1 MKVRPAIP
9 ADLKQCAALDHHY
22 VTERVWQMSRRED
35 NGAVFVSFHSV
46 RLPRSMRVRYPRDP
60 NLLWNEWRQWS
71 NFLVAEQDGYV
82 RGYLGLQIH
91 TAEGQGWLR
100 DLVVGRPFRRN
111 GIGTMLIQRA
121 MEWAA
126 EQGLHHLTLEMQSK
140 NYPAIRFCKKHGFTF
155 CGFNEYYYPSQD
167 VALFFS
173 LRLR

>member
-1 MKVRPAIP
+1 MKIA
-9 ADLKQCAALDHHY
+9 
-22 VTERVWQMSRRED
+22 
-35 NGAVFVSFHSV
+35 
-46 RLPRSMRVRYPRDP
+46 
-60 NLLWNEWRQWS
+60 
-71 NFLVAEQDGYV
+71 
-82 RGYLGLQIH
+82 LGLALLAAVLVDRRH
-91 TAEGQGWLR
+91 VTVLAARGELPGLR